1 MRAPPFNGSL
11 CGKFVHANIPG
22 SEHFVQ
28 PKDVGVGASVGAA
41 VVGIG
46 AAVVGIGAA
55 VVGIV
60 VGIGAAVV
68 GTGAAVVGIV
78 VGTGAVVGASVILA
92 ELV

>member
-1 MRAPPFNGSL
+1 MVAPPFNGLL
-11 CGKFVHANIPG
+11 CGKFVHANVP

-28 PKDVGVGASVGAA
+28 PKDVRFGAAVGAA

-60 VGIGAAVV
+60 VG
-68 GTGAAVVGIV
+68 TGAAVVGIV
-78 VGTGAVVGASVILA
+78 VGTGAAVVASVLA

>member
-1 MRAPPFNGSL
+1 MVAPPFNGLL
-11 CGKFVHANIPG
+11 CGKFVHANVP

-28 PKDVGVGASVGAA
+28 PKDVRFGAA

-46 AAVVGIGAA
+46 AAVGAA
-55 VVGIV
+55 V

-78 VGTGAVVGASVILA
+78 VGTGAAVGASVLA